1 MQHLAVEPVELVPVE
16 AGAGLVDAIEIEHGG
31 GLRQGEALI
40 HAVRRRPAQ
49 QGHVVGQGFGGVALG
64 AEIAHRCHAIALGEL
79 AALLVEDQRRVGKH
93 RCCGA
98 EGLVEQQLLGGVG
111 DVVFAADHMAD
122 GHGGIVHHHHQV
134 VEGVADL
141 IGGSAAGDHH
151 VAAQVGAGPAH
162 LTAHQVGPGDHGV
175 IVDAEA
181 DRGFAALGDVG
192 LFLLRAE
199 VAVAVVVAGGAVLG
213 GLSLAHLGELGFAG
227 VAAVGPAGVEQLL
240 NGGPVLGDALALD
253 HRLGVPVQAQPL
265 QAVEDVGGV
274 LRLAALLVG
283 VFDAQEELTALAAG
297 EQPVE
302 HRRAGCADVQG
313 AGGAG
318 GETHTHRR
326 SGCCHPCSPAD

>member
-1 MQHLAVEPVELVPVE
+1 M
-16 AGAGLVDAIEIEHGG
+16 
-31 GLRQGEALI
+31 
-40 HAVRRRPAQ
+40 
-49 QGHVVGQGFGGVALG
+49 
-64 AEIAHRCHAIALGEL
+64 
-79 AALLVEDQRRVGKH
+79 GKH

-122 GHGGIVHHHHQV
+122 GHGGVVHHHHQV

-151 VAAQVGAGPAH
+151 VAAQVGPGPAH

-192 LFLLRAE
+192 LLLLRAE

-213 GLSLAHLGELGFAG
+213 GLPLAHLGELGFAG

-240 NGGPVLGDALALD
+240 GGGAVLGDALALD
-253 HRLGVPVQAQPL
+253 HRLGIPVQAQPL
-265 QAVEDVGGV
+265 QAFEDVGGV

-283 VFDAQEELTALAAG
+283 VLDAQEELTALAAC
-297 EQPVE
+297 EEPVE
-302 HRRAGCADVQG
+302 HRRAGRADVQG